1 MRSKVGLHVLCHLHV
16 GLGVGV
22 ETYTEH
28 PNIGCSFIVGIRLL
42 SVNTLRIIR
51 PIHSL
56 CLGTPNEVIEERGS
70 VGLQLCE
77 ILPVGKTNRI

>member
-1 MRSKVGLHVLCHLHV
+1 MSPTRI

-28 PNIGCSFIVGIRLL
+28 PNIGCSFIVGLCL
-42 SVNTLRIIR
+42 QSVNTLRIIR

-56 CLGTPNEVIEERGS
+56 CLEERGS